1 MRHRRSLVRGYKRF
15 ENRSNY
21 FRRMSKQDISLKTLV
36 WGILWVSVILIGN
49 TCNTVYGQGDSN
61 PKIKV
66 ALIYTGTSP
75 ELIEF
80 TEREIKEQLGADV
93 ELMVY
98 KVPSVLEEVRNAGY
112 VTAAP
117 AAKMIR
123 TYMEAVEAGAD
134 AVLSICST
142 MGDVAYSVQDVAKYL
157 GVPIIIINEEMCR
170 EAVRKGNKIAVMA
183 TLPTS
188 IAPTK
193 NILARVSREMGKHVE
208 VIEVLVDGA
217 YGLDPEQ
224 FKTRMTE
231 EAAKIADQVDVIVF
245 SQGSMAY
252 CEKLIADRF
261 HKTVLSNPHYGAK
274 ALKAALVEKGMIA
287 K

>member
-1 MRHRRSLVRGYKRF
+1 MT
-15 ENRSNY
+15 
-21 FRRMSKQDISLKTLV
+21 SKQNFSQKTHV
-36 WGILWVSVILIGN
+36 WVLFWVTMVFIGN
-49 TCNTVYGQGDSN
+49 TCPAVFGQGDSL

-75 ELIEF
+75 ELIEY
-80 TEREIKEQLGADV
+80 TEREIREQLGDDV
-93 ELMVY
+93 GLMVY
-98 KVPSVLEEVRNAGY
+98 AVPSVLEEVRKVGY

-157 GVPIIIINEEMCR
+157 GVPIVIVNEEMCR
-170 EAVRKGNKIAVMA
+170 EAVRRGEKIAVMA

-193 NILARVSREMGKHVE
+193 NIIARVSREMGKQVA

-217 YGLDPEQ
+217 YGLDREQ
-224 FKTRMTE
+224 FQARMLE

-252 CEKLIADRF
+252 CEKLIADQF
-261 HKTVLSNPHYGAK
+261 HVTVLSNPHYGAK
-274 ALKAALVEKGMIA
+274 ALKAALVEKGLFS

>member
-1 MRHRRSLVRGYKRF
+1 MSQQNLPLSPLVRVLF
-15 ENRSNY
+15 
-21 FRRMSKQDISLKTLV
+21 
-36 WGILWVSVILIGN
+36 WVTMVFIGN
-49 TCNTVYGQGDSN
+49 PCTMVFGQDDSH

-66 ALIYTGTSP
+66 ALIYTGTSL
-75 ELIEF
+75 ELKEY
-80 TEREIKEQLGADV
+80 TEREIREQLGADV
-93 ELMVY
+93 ELMNY
-98 KVPSVLEEVRNAGY
+98 EVPSVLEEVRKAGY

-134 AVLSICST
+134 AILSICST
-142 MGDVAYSVQDVAKYL
+142 MGDVAYSVQDAAKYL

-170 EAVRKGNKIAVMA
+170 EAVRRGGKIAVMA

-193 NILARVSREMGKHVE
+193 NIIARVSREMGKQVE

-217 YGLDPEQ
+217 YGLDREQ
-224 FKTRMTE
+224 FQARMSE

-252 CEKLIADRF
+252 CEKLIAEQF
-261 HKTVLSNPHYGAK
+261 HVTVLSNPHFGAK
-274 ALKAALVEKGMIA
+274 ALKAALVEKGMIGE
-287 K
+287 